1 MALQSLVA
9 PDESGVRKVE
19 SRVDVD
25 SQLIQS
31 VVDRLVDAYC
41 GPLDRFMAGVKPV
54 LEDTQRPITDD
65 ELEAAMLKITSLRYF
80 TGDAMENLGIKMD
93 IAESVRKEVY
103 NAARDAAVGTVADK
117 NSIAEVKSVD
127 ETLVKAAYER
137 AYRKIKLK
145 LELSSDVYSALKRV
159 MDKRMKELMRL
170 GESRGSGDSL

>member
-1 MALQSLVA
+1 MALQSLLK
-9 PDESGVRKVE
+9 PDSAGVNKVE

-25 SQLIQS
+25 SQLMQN
-31 VVDRLVDAYC
+31 VVDRLVDSYC
-41 GPLDRFMAGVKPV
+41 GPLDRFMANVKPI

-80 TGDAMENLGIKMD
+80 TGDAMENLGIKADM
-93 IAESVRKEVY
+93 AESIRKEAY
-103 NAARDAAVGTVADK
+103 NAAREAALGTVADK
-117 NSIAEVKSVD
+117 NAVAEAKSVD
-127 ETLVKAAYER
+127 ETLVKAAYDR